1 MVSLI
6 IVLYPT
12 VCLSA
17 HTFICLSVRPSFL
30 LFFCPYSLPFLPFC
44 LPPVSHPSLPAVH
57 PSSCPSVCPVF
68 QMTNRVQGSWTIFKG
83 LVDVVVGSES
93 QLWPNNLLL
102 FGALLSLCPFF
113 YLPVCPSFLSY
124 LPSFLPTALSVV
136 LFFFV
141 PFYIFAV
148 FSLFL
153 YLFPLFLPFFLTSF
167 PISLSLFSLIF
178 QLSVAWPFLLCPSI
192 SFPSSFHPL
201 CLFHFPFST
210 LYLMFTGTMIHA

>member
-1 MVSLI
+1 MDD
-6 IVLYPT
+6 
-12 VCLSA
+12 
-17 HTFICLSVRPSFL
+17 F
-30 LFFCPYSLPFLPFC
+30 
-44 LPPVSHPSLPAVH
+44 
-57 PSSCPSVCPVF
+57 
-68 QMTNRVQGSWTIFKG
+68 FKG

-93 QLWPNNLLL
+93 QLWPDNLLL

-113 YLPVCPSFLSY
+113 YLPICPSFLSH

-141 PFYIFAV
+141 PFIFAV

-153 YLFPLFLPFFLTSF
+153 YLFPLFLYFFLTSS

-192 SFPSSFHPL
+192 SFPSSIHPL
-201 CLFHFPFST
+201 RLFHFPFST
-210 LYLMFTGTMIHA
+210 LNLVFTGAMIHA